1 MSSSR
6 GWLPVLAVISV
17 AEQAV
22 EREHDVGVA
31 GGVGHD
37 LPRPDA
43 RLRVQQSVEREGG
56 VRLGAGDDDRA
67 QPGVVVGGRAERG
80 HATAAVG
87 ERQLGVVVDDPGIRR
102 GECVGAQ
109 LALRDVA
116 QA

>member
-80 HATAAVG
+80 HATAAV
-87 ERQLGVVVDDPGIRR
+87 EVAAVEARVDRSAGNDEP
-102 GECVGAQ
+102 EPV
-109 LALRDVA
+109 D
-116 QA
+116 